1 MVNNSLNHLRTHSE
15 RSVEDRS
22 AVAILQ
28 NFFRVGGQI
37 NSNFSCN
44 DKWPNID
51 GYFELV
57 PEPEISRKPIQNFV
71 VQIKGTDKNYEEVDG
86 CLKYQLRSLSFPDYI
101 KYEITSDP
109 GILFVVL
116 NINDRT
122 RERVFWKYI
131 SNSFLNSIDSTKDSC
146 LIEFTPEDEIFNTD
160 ESINSFVEK
169 LTKIAEN
176 YSFVKKLENI
186 PYSFENIIDII
197 KRCDEQIT
205 GAIDRI
211 ELFNETREVVSKK
224 MQSCMSDLC
233 ESILLCNAYNKGQ
246 KNPTIRL
253 AWEMSLLDSGTIFLD
268 HFLQSVKY
276 IGRRI
281 PSDGQNERLILSYY
295 NFLWQIRKYIKLNNG
310 LSILS
315 NLEKYPINKDNE
327 DEDYY
332 KIVGKAIDELKDVN
346 GFKKL
351 RYYIEKKTPF
361 FIGTER
367 YFEIT
372 LQLAGK
378 YASKFNRLTVYTKE
392 DIITGYC
399 IQIAYSEVEV
409 PLWSKTT
416 KIKIVT
422 DWKVAIDP
430 SVINSFAGILGNE
443 LKISS
448 NYREY
453 TALMEFLTRTG
464 MSLLDLI
471 DMDLNNFNII
481 IENIFK
487 DSKTHYLKDLLIR
500 LQQKFSDKSTTFGR
514 YTIRM
519 LLIKLRE
526 EMIECVQP
534 EFNDKE
540 FYNKEL
546 LLTSRCSTFE
556 RNPYLYNLPKQKTN
570 KNVISKDVLRAVGMK
585 NSYHNL
591 PYIRLKNLTES
602 TGEIYIE
609 QNKIDNLVAINDY
622 NSKLTKYDR
631 EQGKEIKKY
640 NEYAYIEEYERS
652 TIYILKWLLERSKIG
667 NIGQKRLNEKY
678 IKDQEGNLKD
688 PLKIEALKKVFVDS
702 KLLMIYG
709 AAGTGKTTLM
719 NFISQLMEGRSK
731 LFLANTHTAVDN
743 LRHRISSAGENS
755 RFIGIDSLLK
765 KDEDAD
771 YDIVFIDECS
781 TIDNRKMMRLL
792 SKLKEE
798 SLIVM
803 AGDIYQIESIDFG
816 NWFTYAKNLISNNSK
831 VELLNNWRTEVPNL
845 QNLWDEV
852 RNKGNHIVDMLVIDG
867 PFSETITEKLFED
880 HKQGEVVLCLNYDG
894 RFGLNNINNYFQ
906 DANEHDE
913 FYWHDWKYKVDDPI
927 LFNESKRFP
936 KLYNNLKGVIAGIE
950 RDADSIT
957 FTINVDADLTEIDTR
972 GNDFIIT
979 DIQED
984 YTQIKFTVYENG
996 GGTTEEEREVS
1007 RMCSIV
1013 PFQIAY
1019 AVSIHKSQGLEY
1031 NSVKVVI
1038 PHMNSESVTHGVFYT
1053 AITRAKN
1060 QLKLYWN
1067 ADTMINVVNNI
1078 KTEDE
1083 CGYSYDIIYGKI
1095 NGD

>member
-1 MVNNSLNHLRTHSE
+1 MINNALNHLKTHSE

-51 GYFELV
+51 GNFELV
-57 PEPEISRKPIQNFV
+57 SNPEISRKPMQNFV
-71 VQIKGTDKNYEEVDG
+71 VQIKGTDSNYEEDED
-86 CLKYQLRSLSFPDYI
+86 CLKYQLQSLAFPDYI
-101 KYEITSDP
+101 KYEVTSDP

-122 RERVFWKYI
+122 KERVFWKYI

-146 LIEFTPEDEIFNTD
+146 LIKFAPEDEIFNTD
-160 ESINSFVEK
+160 ESINNFVEK

-186 PYSFENIIDII
+186 PYTFNNIIEII

-205 GAIDRI
+205 DAINQID
-211 ELFNETREVVSKK
+211 LFNETREVVSKK

-233 ESILLCNAYNKGQ
+233 ESVLLCNAYNKGHE
-246 KNPTIRL
+246 NPSIRL
-253 AWEMSLLDSGTIFLD
+253 AWEISLLDSKTKFLD
-268 HFLQSVKY
+268 IFLQSIKY

-281 PSDGQNERLILSYY
+281 PEEGQNERLILSYY
-295 NFLWQIRKYIKLNNG
+295 DFLWQIRRYLACNNKLY
-310 LSILS
+310 ILS
-315 NLEKYPINKDNE
+315 NLEKYPINKNKE

-332 KIVGKAIDELKDVN
+332 KMVGQVINELKDVN

-351 RYYIEKKTPF
+351 RYYVEKKTPF
-361 FIGTER
+361 FVGTER

-409 PLWSKTT
+409 PLWSKPT

-422 DWKVAIDP
+422 DWKVSIEP
-430 SVINSFAGILGNE
+430 SVINLFSGILGEE

-448 NYREY
+448 NYGEY
-453 TALMEFLTRTG
+453 TALMEFLTKTG
-464 MSLLDLI
+464 MSLIDLI
-471 DMDLNNFNII
+471 DMDLNNFNILV
-481 IENIFK
+481 ENIFK
-487 DSKTHYLKDLLIR
+487 DKKTQHLKELLIK
-500 LQQKFSDKSTTFGR
+500 LQQEFSDKSTVAGR
-514 YTIRM
+514 HVIRM
-519 LLIKLRE
+519 LLLKLKE
-526 EMIECVQP
+526 ETIESVLP
-534 EFNDKE
+534 EFNDKG

-546 LLTSRCSTFE
+546 RLTSRCSTFE
-556 RNPYLYNLPKQKTN
+556 GNPYLYNLPKQKTN

-585 NSYHNL
+585 QAHHNL
-591 PYIRLKNLTES
+591 PYIRLKNLTEL

-609 QNKIDNLVAINDY
+609 QEKIDEIIAIDTY
-622 NSKLTKYDR
+622 NSKLTKFDR
-631 EQGKEIKKY
+631 EQGKEIKQY
-640 NEYAYIEEYERS
+640 NEYVFIEEYERS
-652 TIYILKWLLERSKIG
+652 TIYILQWLLERSKLG
-667 NIGQKRLNEKY
+667 NIGQKKLNEKY
-678 IKDQEGNLKD
+678 IKDKEENLKD
-688 PLKIEALKKVFVDS
+688 PLKKEALKKVFVDS

-719 NFISQLMEGRSK
+719 NYISQLMEGRSK
-731 LFLANTHTAVDN
+731 LFLAKTHTAVDN
-743 LRHRISSAGENS
+743 LKRRIPFAGDNS
-755 RFIGIDSLLK
+755 RFVGIDSLLK
-765 KDEDAD
+765 KDENTD

-781 TIDNRKMMRLL
+781 TIDNRTMMRLL
-792 SKLKEE
+792 SKIRED

-816 NWFTYAKNLISNNSK
+816 NWFAYAKNLIANNSK
-831 VELLNNWRTEVPNL
+831 VELINNWRTELPNL

-852 RNKGNHIVDMLVIDG
+852 RNKGIHIVDMLVIDG
-867 PFSETITEKLFED
+867 PFSEEITEKLFED
-880 HKQGEVVLCLNYDG
+880 RKKDEVVLCLNYDG

-913 FYWHDWKYKVDDPI
+913 NYWHDWKYKVGDPI

-936 KLYNNLKGVIAGIE
+936 KLYNNLKGVIADIE
-950 RDADSIT
+950 RNVDSIT
-957 FTINVDADLTEIDTR
+957 FTINVEADLTEIDTR

-979 DIQED
+979 DIQDD
-984 YTQIKFTVYENG
+984 YTQIKFTVYENS
-996 GGTTEEEREVS
+996 GGTTEAEREES

-1031 NSVKVVI
+1031 DTVKVVI
-1038 PHMNSESVTHGVFYT
+1038 PHINSESITHGIFYT

-1060 QLKLYWN
+1060 KLKLYWS
-1067 ADTMINVVNNI
+1067 ADTMNDVVNNI
-1078 KTEDE
+1078 KTEKE
-1083 CGYSYDIIYGKI
+1083 HGHSYDILVTKLS
-1095 NGD
+1095 